1 MDPKVEA
8 QRRKGQD
15 FLQRNKRRG
24 EEVGMKKFCVP
35 KPGAV
40 GQRYLNSLGSLN
52 LWSTLPDLLRS
63 PKCELLLLPLPPPL
77 APYRSSDHTS
87 LGVSYSC

>member
-8 QRRKGQD
+8 QRRDGQD

-24 EEVGMKKFCVP
+24 EEVGIKKFCVP
-35 KPGAV
+35 KPEAV

-52 LWSTLPDLLRS
+52 L
-63 PKCELLLLPLPPPL
+63 
-77 APYRSSDHTS
+77 
-87 LGVSYSC
+87 